1 MIFGSGSP
9 FCPVTMS
16 GKTFTPGQVM
26 YDNEFGVYEDV
37 KF

>member
-9 FCPVTMS
+9 FGPVTMS
-16 GKTFTPGQVM
+16 GKTFTPGQVL
-26 YDNEFGVYEDV
+26 YYNEFSVYEVV